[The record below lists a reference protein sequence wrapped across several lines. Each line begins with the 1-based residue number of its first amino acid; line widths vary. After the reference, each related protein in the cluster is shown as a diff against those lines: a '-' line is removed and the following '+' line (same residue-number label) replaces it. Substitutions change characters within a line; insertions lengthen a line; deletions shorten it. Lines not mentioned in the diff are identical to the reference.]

1 MNRYIVVL
9 RVAGVPPVGVTAQ
22 KFTRGAQYVSFYDDH
37 GNETA
42 WFNTCEIAGMWI
54 VNDSPLVNG
63 MPKTSLMGR
72 AQ

>member
-1 MNRYIVVL
+1 
-9 RVAGVPPVGVTAQ
+9 VTAQ
-22 KFTRGAQYVSFYDDH
+22 KFTRGDRYVSFYDDH

-54 VNDSPLVNG
+54 VNDSPIVNG
-63 MPKTSLMGR
+63 MPKTSLIGR